1 MARSPVKSRDRMLT
15 RRKLV
20 LVAMMACASAQTK
33 MMLDA
38 IVFAGAESVGGDQT
52 ASFAANLM
60 HSQLA
65 YGTQLAVLVSAL
77 APLLRPKTRYR
88 IGPQR
93 YSFERLGREFGDT
106 TSTEAEFRFELPHLS
121 RLCTALKFPPVMHTR
136 SRFLTTGEEV
146 FLYTLRR
153 LSYPCKLS
161 SLAWESG
168 RSISAQ
174 SEIFDLG
181 ITHIYRTFTHLRDGR
196 SLECWARHFQRF
208 AVAIHRG
215 GRKGSIPLRNCVG
228 FLDGSNQYVSHPH
241 LNQGLLYNGH
251 KRKHCV
257 KWQGLMLPNGIMPLP
272 FGPIH
277 GSHHDSYM
285 MDRSRV
291 VPIMRRC
298 CRLLGR
304 VFQLY
309 GDPAYPQSQWIG
321 GPFRHD
327 GLDAEEALFN
337 VRMSSTRIANEWG
350 FGKIK
355 LLWAFLDFENGQKI
369 YLNDVQKY
377 WPVAQILTNCHT
389 CLYGSQTS
397 VYFNVL
403 PPRLEDYLANM
414 K

>member
-215 GRKGSIPLRNCVG
+215 GRKGSIPLPASSQRRRG
-228 FLDGSNQYVSHPH
+228 QAHAEA
-241 LNQGLLYNGH
+241 
-251 KRKHCV
+251 
-257 KWQGLMLPNGIMPLP
+257 PLP
-272 FGPIH
+272 RVRVV
-277 GSHHDSYM
+277 
-285 MDRSRV
+285 RSRHWPAGCSSCV
-291 VPIMRRC
+291 RRSRASHAC
-298 CRLLGR
+298 DLG
-304 VFQLY
+304 
-309 GDPAYPQSQWIG
+309 A
-321 GPFRHD
+321 
-327 GLDAEEALFN
+327 
-337 VRMSSTRIANEWG
+337 
-350 FGKIK
+350 
-355 LLWAFLDFENGQKI
+355 
-369 YLNDVQKY
+369 
-377 WPVAQILTNCHT
+377 
-389 CLYGSQTS
+389 
-397 VYFNVL
+397 
-403 PPRLEDYLANM
+403 
-414 K
+414 